1 MRLIKKK
8 RYRRRVKFIS
18 LISIDE
24 KFTSDFLLCKRLM
37 MKGRSHLTRNLQLE
51 SGGDESN
58 FTLALML
65 KPTDHE
71 SKILDER
78 CLAMVYGGEREKFCV
93 DQQG

>member
-1 MRLIKKK
+1 MKKGK
-8 RYRRRVKFIS
+8 KEDLTY
-18 LISIDE
+18 
-24 KFTSDFLLCKRLM
+24 
-37 MKGRSHLTRNLQLE
+37 LTRKSQSE

-71 SKILDER
+71 SKILDEP
-78 CLAMVYGGEREKFCV
+78 CLATVVYSGEREKLCV